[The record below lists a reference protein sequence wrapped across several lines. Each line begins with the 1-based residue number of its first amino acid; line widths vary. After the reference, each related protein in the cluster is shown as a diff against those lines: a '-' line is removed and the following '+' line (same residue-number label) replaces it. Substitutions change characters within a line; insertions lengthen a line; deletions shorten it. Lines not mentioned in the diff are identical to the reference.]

1 MKILQI
7 IDRLHL
13 AGAQTMCGHLSVELK
28 KSGHDVVV
36 VGLYS
41 MRSAI
46 SELLAENGIKVIY
59 LNKKPGFDFSITRRL
74 RKVIKMEAPDVIH
87 THIGVFCY
95 CALAV
100 TGLGMKRWIHTVHT
114 LAHREAPGI
123 KGVIAGMF
131 FRSRKVK
138 PVALS
143 GVVQKTIAEKYKLEM
158 SEIPIAFNGV
168 DLSRCIVK
176 SDYLVSDD
184 FTIIHIGRFCGVKNH
199 EGLIRAFDLFH
210 RRHPDSKL
218 CLIGK
223 GELEQEIKAYVETLG
238 IANSVQF
245 LGSQDNVY
253 PFLNQ
258 SDVFA
263 LTSFAE
269 GIPMTMIE
277 AMGTGLPIVATAV
290 GGVSDMLENNVN
302 ALLCEVDAEQISD
315 CFEKY
320 YLDEKLREKHGRAAF
335 ERSKAFSAEEM
346 AEKYLNIYLK
356 MFD

>member
-36 VGLYS
+36 VSLYS
-41 MRSAI
+41 MSSAI
-46 SELLAENGIKVIY
+46 SELLTENGINVIF
-59 LNKKPGFDFSITRRL
+59 LNKKPGFDSSVIGRL
-74 RKVIKMEAPDVIH
+74 RKTIKNEAPDIIH

-100 TGLGMKRWIHTVHT
+100 TGLGVKRWIHTVHT
-114 LAHREAPGI
+114 LAQREAPGVR
-123 KGVIAGMF
+123 GVVARFF
-131 FRSRKVK
+131 FRRRKVR

-143 GVVQKTIAEKYKLEM
+143 SVVQKTIAEKYKLKI

-176 SDYLVSDD
+176 NNYLVSDD
-184 FTIIHIGRFCGVKNH
+184 FTIVHIGRFCEVKNH
-199 EGLIRAFDLFH
+199 KGLIHAFDLFH
-210 RRHPDSKL
+210 RKHPDSKL
-218 CLIGK
+218 CLIGT
-223 GELEQEIKAYVETLG
+223 GELEQEIKSYTETLE
-238 IANSVQF
+238 IANAVCF
-245 LGSQDNVY
+245 LGLQDNVY

-258 SDVFA
+258 SDIFT

-290 GGVSDMLENNVN
+290 GGVTDMLDNGVS
-302 ALLCEVDAEQISD
+302 ALLCEVDAEQISE

-320 YLDEKLREKHGRAAF
+320 YLDEKLREKHGRAALD
-335 ERSKAFSAEEM
+335 RSKAFSAEEM
-346 AEKYLNIYLK
+346 AKKYLEVYKSL
-356 MFD
+356 